1 MKDTKYLEIIKA
13 PVITEKSQNAVSAG
27 KYTFK
32 VDPKANKV
40 EIKKAIE
47 EIFSVKV
54 VAVRTVNVHRK
65 AKRVQRYEG
74 YKSAYKKAIV
84 RLAPGQTIAS
94 FEV

>member
-1 MKDTKYLEIIKA
+1 MNIIIA
-13 PVITEKSQNAVSAG
+13 PVITEKSQNAISEG

-47 EIFSVKV
+47 EIFGVKV

-74 YKSAYKKAIV
+74 FKSAYKKAIV